1 VLVVRDGDTQ
11 PQVSPSVV
19 TIGAYDGV
27 HIGHRAVIGQVRDE
41 ATRLGAH
48 SVVVTFDRH
57 PASVV
62 RPETAPLLIADDEQ
76 KIELLGS
83 TGVDATYVVTF
94 GDEQSSESPER
105 FVERVLVGRLGVR
118 GVVVGEDFHFGH
130 RRAGSVETLR
140 AMGAEHGF
148 EVIPVRLMARPD
160 GVTEPVSSTAIRR
173 ALAGGQVESAAT
185 LLGRPFEVRGTVVH
199 GDHRG
204 RTIGFPTANVDL
216 SDGICLPADGVYAG
230 RFDAGDGTW
239 RPCAINLGRR
249 PTVVERA
256 ARSTLEA
263 HLIDFDGDLYG
274 RRVKVTFERFLRS
287 ERRFDG
293 LDALKAQLQRDVA
306 AAREALGSP

>member
-1 VLVVRDGDTQ
+1 VLVVRDGDPQ

-41 ATRLGAH
+41 AARLGAH

-160 GVTEPVSSTAIRR
+160 GVVEPVSSTAIRR

-204 RTIGFPTANVDL
+204 APSGSPPRTSTSRTASASPPTASTRGASTQV
-216 SDGICLPADGVYAG
+216 
-230 RFDAGDGTW
+230 
-239 RPCAINLGRR
+239 
-249 PTVVERA
+249 TVRGARA
-256 ARSTLEA
+256 PST
-263 HLIDFDGDLYG
+263 
-274 RRVKVTFERFLRS
+274 S
-287 ERRFDG
+287 
-293 LDALKAQLQRDVA
+293 A
-306 AAREALGSP
+306 AARPSWSAPRARRSRRTSSTSTATSTGAA